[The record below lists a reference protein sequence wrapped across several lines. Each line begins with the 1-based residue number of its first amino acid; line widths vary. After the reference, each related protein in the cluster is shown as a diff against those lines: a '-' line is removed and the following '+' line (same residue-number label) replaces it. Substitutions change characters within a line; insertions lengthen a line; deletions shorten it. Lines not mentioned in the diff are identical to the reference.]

1 MKSFR
6 VKDLM
11 INVMACQGCTLSC
24 NAHPTCVGCTVPVAT
39 CHIHCTQPCTFACT
53 HACTAACTFACT
65 QACTHACTH
74 ACTFSC
80 TFACTAAC
88 TFACTVHC
96 TAACTQFCTLP
107 HTCPC
112 TEVTCVGCTHQPV
125 TCHPVSIL
133 PQAEGEQ
140 GLMNLAALKEQ
151 LKQQLAEVEKQ
162 EEAISE
168 SLQPQ
173 TVSQVDQL
181 MQKLQDAMEELKSKR
196 TVLAQKEQ
204 QEKAEK
210 EKPKGT
216 KK

>member
-1 MKSFR
+1 
-6 VKDLM
+6 
-11 INVMACQGCTLSC
+11 
-24 NAHPTCVGCTVPVAT
+24 
-39 CHIHCTQPCTFACT
+39 
-53 HACTAACTFACT
+53 
-65 QACTHACTH
+65 
-74 ACTFSC
+74 
-80 TFACTAAC
+80 
-88 TFACTVHC
+88 
-96 TAACTQFCTLP
+96 
-107 HTCPC
+107 
-112 TEVTCVGCTHQPV
+112 VTCVGCTHQPI

-133 PQAEGEQ
+133 PPAEGEQ

-162 EEAISE
+162 EEAITE

-210 EKPKGT
+210 EKQKGT